1 MFLTVIKDRNL
12 KFASNVKHHADSN
25 SIVIKINPKQYRI
38 NTDSAIVE
46 TAVKRIIVSD
56 KVSKWFKDAIYDMS
70 IKKNLTMSCIHIT
83 Q

>member
-38 NTDSAIVE
+38 NTDS
-46 TAVKRIIVSD
+46 IIVQNAIRLIIIND
-56 KVSKWFKDAIYDMS
+56 KVTQWFKDAIYDMS